1 MPGGPVDTLR
11 TGIPGGAAE
20 SAPAPP
26 FQERCESG
34 FSGAAQAEAAHVRST
49 YGAALP
55 IRLATEAAILSQT
68 ERLPGLPS
76 SRLGLE
82 AMSGKLDRFD
92 ETDYLGPGADL
103 AAELTPPPQYSVVEQ
118 RLGLNMQA
126 HSRGF
131 L

>member
-1 MPGGPVDTLR
+1 MDTLR

-20 SAPAPP
+20 SAPAHP
-26 FQERCESG
+26 FQEACESG
-34 FSGAAQAEAAHVRST
+34 FSGVTEVGTVHVRNT

-55 IRLATEAAILSQT
+55 IRLETEAAILSQT

-82 AMSGKLDRFD
+82 AMNGKLDRFD

-103 AAELTPPPQYSVVEQ
+103 AAELTPPPQYSVMEQ
-118 RLGLNMQA
+118 RLGLATQA
-126 HSRGF
+126 WA
-131 L
+131 

>member
-1 MPGGPVDTLR
+1 MPGAPVDTLR
-11 TGIPGGAAE
+11 TGIPGGAAAN
-20 SAPAPP
+20 APAHVL
-26 FQERCESG
+26 QEACESG
-34 FSGAAQAEAAHVRST
+34 FSETKAAGMAHVRST

-55 IRLATEAAILSQT
+55 IRLATETAILSKT

-103 AAELTPPPQYSVVEQ
+103 AAELTPPPQYSVMEQ
-118 RLGLNMQA
+118 RLGLGTPA

>member
-1 MPGGPVDTLR
+1 
-11 TGIPGGAAE
+11 
-20 SAPAPP
+20 
-26 FQERCESG
+26 
-34 FSGAAQAEAAHVRST
+34 VRST

-55 IRLATEAAILSQT
+55 IRLATEVAILSQT

-126 HSRGF
+126 HTRGF